1 MFTVASQWQEEVL
14 KFKSSTTHLKKKKG
28 SCEVMDVLT

>member
-1 MFTVASQWQEEVL
+1 MFTVVSQWQEEVL
-14 KFKSSTTHLKKKKG
+14 KFKSSTTHLKKKG